1 VTSCHLKPTRGSSSL
16 VPYGGRGPHHS
27 FILCGR
33 QDIREGLERSKDPNS
48 VRLDKKKY
56 RNGLTTIHSPSAYS
70 RSQQSEGHKTK
81 WQERMNKTQKEL
93 AVKKLQ
99 QELRQ
104 EKEDERRR

>member
-1 VTSCHLKPTRGSSSL
+1 MTGCHPESGIPPSPTPDVGYSPNISS
-16 VPYGGRGPHHS
+16 V
-27 FILCGR
+27 LCGR
-33 QDIREGLERSKDPNS
+33 QDIRERLEGSKDPNS
-48 VRLDKKKY
+48 VCLSQENRYK
-56 RNGLTTIHSPSAYS
+56 GLTEICAYS

-81 WQERMNKTQKEL
+81 WQERMNKTRKEL

>member
-1 VTSCHLKPTRGSSSL
+1 MTCCHHKPRFPITHANGGHSSNLSPL
-16 VPYGGRGPHHS
+16 LR
-27 FILCGR
+27 GR
-33 QDIREGLERSKDPNS
+33 QDIRERLERPENPNN
-48 VRLDKKKY
+48 VRLSKGNEIF
-56 RNGLTTIHSPSAYS
+56 RNELTANLTAHS

-81 WQERMNKTQKEL
+81 WQERMKKTQKEL